1 MNMESARGIV
11 ARCWGDPRVRSTVMD
26 TVLAEVFAEKLMNLV
41 NASDALY
48 MAGRWVLEDDRI
60 DTTDKEQAEL
70 WEAIRDAL
78 GLDTAAVSRGETVS
92 MTRYSQ
98 NGCCFRSTVKA

>member
-48 MAGRWVLEDDRI
+48 MAGQWTLCEDQI
-60 DTTDKEQAEL
+60 GFVKQAEL
-70 WEAIRDAL
+70 WEDLRNAL
-78 GLDTAAVSRGETVS
+78 GLVDTDAVSRGETVS
-92 MTRYSQ
+92 MTKYSQ